1 MPHLLY
7 LWPRVSQM
15 LSRAGR
21 VLLLFDYDG
30 TLTPIVDRPDLA
42 VLAPGTKALLAG
54 LHEDKRFVVGIIS
67 GRSLE
72 DIRSRVG
79 VNGLVYAG
87 NHGLEIQ
94 GPDLDFTHP
103 ASEELRQ
110 TLGRVYTR
118 LREVLVDGPGAA
130 LPGVFLED
138 KGLTLSFHYRLTP
151 REHIKEVE
159 EMFAA
164 AVAPFLAEGQV
175 RVSRGKMVLEVR
187 PKGDWNK
194 GTAITKIGETYRG
207 WAGGSSVTVFFGD
220 DVTDEDGFAVVQ
232 EWNGIAVMVGPA
244 GQPTQALYR
253 LDSPQEVVETLKLL
267 SQL

>member
-1 MPHLLY
+1 
-7 LWPRVSQM
+7 M

-30 TLTPIVDRPDLA
+30 TLTPIVERPDLA
-42 VLAPGTKALLAG
+42 VLAPETKALLAG
-54 LHEDKRFVVGIIS
+54 LHRNDRFIVGIVS
-67 GRSLE
+67 GRSLD

-79 VNGLVYAG
+79 VSGLVYAG

-103 ASEELRQ
+103 AAEELRE
-110 TLGRVYTR
+110 TLGRVYAG
-118 LREVLVDGPGAA
+118 LREELVDAPGVA

-138 KGLTLSFHYRLTP
+138 KGLTLSFHYRSTP
-151 REHIKEVE
+151 REHIREVE
-159 EMFAA
+159 KMFAA
-164 AVAPFLAEGQV
+164 AVAPFLAEGLV

-187 PKGDWNK
+187 PKGDWSK

-220 DVTDEDGFAVVQ
+220 DVSDEDGFAVVQ

-244 GQPTQALYR
+244 GQPTKALYR
-253 LDSPQEVVETLKLL
+253 LDSPQEVVETLRLL
-267 SQL
+267 AQL